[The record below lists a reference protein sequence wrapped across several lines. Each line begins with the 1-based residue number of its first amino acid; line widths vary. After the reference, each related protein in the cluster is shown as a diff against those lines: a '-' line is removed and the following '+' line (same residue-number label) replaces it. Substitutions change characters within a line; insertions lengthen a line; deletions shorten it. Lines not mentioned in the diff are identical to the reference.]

1 MSQPLAQGG
10 PVITGPSSVTLSSGT
25 YVHTTNT
32 ISNMGKQIGIT
43 VEKMKNF
50 DHAVNYCHNRK
61 GGPRSKIFCEVPK
74 GVPHDVHAGRSKGR
88 WYYWEK

>member
-10 PVITGPSSVTLSSGT
+10 LVITGPSSVTISSG

-43 VEKMKNF
+43 VEKMKYF
-50 DHAVNYCHNRK
+50 DRAANYCHNRK